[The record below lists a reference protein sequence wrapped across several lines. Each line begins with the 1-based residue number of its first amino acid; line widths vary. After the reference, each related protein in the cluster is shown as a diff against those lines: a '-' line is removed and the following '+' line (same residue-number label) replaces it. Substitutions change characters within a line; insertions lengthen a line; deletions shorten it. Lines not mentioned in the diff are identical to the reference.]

1 MRRPNAPG
9 HAAQVVDDE
18 AWRDRADEQFVG
30 VAVGLDLSPRDLE
43 LSVPG
48 PVGRCQ
54 PQPALAAGVD
64 LRQEPLDD
72 FDLHHDAHPLASGT
86 DPPVIRIATAICAL
100 GLVSDPPP
108 YPYHDDDRMPRSPTY
123 APPVPR
129 PGVLGGAEATTGAG
143 CVVGGAAWAGGGGG
157 DGAVAGVLGGVAT
170 LGGDA
175 ARAGSRGAAWRISRC
190 SFCVVDEAAE
200 VPECPP
206 GGGGGVCRL
215 VSASEPVA
223 GEADEVGRQVDEH
236 GVAPWV
242 VAALIA

>member
-1 MRRPNAPG
+1 MPPRTVGSTPLRLAATSGVTTPHVLAVRHWLQMRRPNAPG

-129 PGVLGGAEATTGAG
+129 PQPPDSHTATR
-143 CVVGGAAWAGGGGG
+143 VH
-157 DGAVAGVLGGVAT
+157 
-170 LGGDA
+170 
-175 ARAGSRGAAWRISRC
+175 
-190 SFCVVDEAAE
+190 
-200 VPECPP
+200 
-206 GGGGGVCRL
+206 
-215 VSASEPVA
+215 SA
-223 GEADEVGRQVDEH
+223 
-236 GVAPWV
+236 
-242 VAALIA
+242 